1 MSEQLIKQMPNQIYL
16 NGIIQL
22 FFTLQLSNKL
32 YHWNTSSFSR
42 HKATDKLDTQLS
54 KIIDNFIE
62 VFIGRYN
69 IKPQVK
75 LINLNPFFLTD
86 LGIVTLFEK
95 SVKYLDKMDK
105 QINNS
110 ELLSI
115 RDDLVIEIN
124 TILYLFKLN

>member
-75 LINLNPFFLTD
+75 LINLNPCFLTD

>member
-16 NGIIQL
+16 NEIIQL

-69 IKPQVK
+69 IKPQVN
-75 LINLNPFFLTD
+75 LINLNPCFLTD

>member
-69 IKPQVK
+69 IKPQVN